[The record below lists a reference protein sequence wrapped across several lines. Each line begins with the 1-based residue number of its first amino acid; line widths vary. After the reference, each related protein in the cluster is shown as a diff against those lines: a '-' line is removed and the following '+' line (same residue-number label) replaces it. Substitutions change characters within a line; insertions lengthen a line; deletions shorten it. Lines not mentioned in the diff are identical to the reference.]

1 MQQPLDIIICEDM
14 EEDRTA
20 LLKMI
25 QSCNIPTNCTI
36 FTNGEDLVKS
46 FVPQMC
52 DLILSDIY
60 MSGMTGI
67 DAISEIRKID
77 KTVPVAFVTSSLD
90 FALESYRLS
99 ALKYIEKPFKKESV
113 EEILRLALLEKS
125 SIPSL
130 NIQKN
135 GKERKIPFR
144 DILYFEQHSHKLLVH
159 FENGNVEEFYEK
171 LSNIL
176 SQLSNQ
182 PFFNCHKSFCV
193 NLTFVRYIDSDVK
206 CFVMQDNSNVPIRRE
221 SFVQAKNTL
230 AEYLFNSTRQL

>member
-20 LLKMI
+20 LLHMI
-25 QSCNIPTNCTI
+25 ESCNIPVNCTF

-46 FVPQMC
+46 YTPQKY

-67 DAISEIRKID
+67 DAITEIRKID
-77 KTVPVAFVTSSLD
+77 KSVPVAFVTSSLD

-99 ALKYIEKPFKKESV
+99 ALKYIEKPFKKENV
-113 EEILRLALLEKS
+113 EDILHLALLEKS

-135 GKERKIPFR
+135 GKERNIPFR
-144 DILYFEQHSHKLLVH
+144 DILYFEQHSHKLIVH
-159 FENGNVEEFYEK
+159 FEDGSTEEFYEK

-176 SQLSNQ
+176 PQLSDQ
-182 PFFNCHKSFCV
+182 PFFNGHKSFCV
-193 NLTFVRYIDSDVK
+193 NLTYVRYIDSEVK

-230 AEYLFNSTRQL
+230 AEYLFNTTRQS